1 MHKTTTSKDDLK
13 NRNTIRIP
21 IVSKF
26 TIKIN
31 LSAGKEIN
39 KLFLLIIS
47 LGILLFIFQTS
58 LIAATAKD
66 SISWLKVP
74 QEIQKN
80 WKVTYSTEDLSVMT
94 IKSTWSKDNSE
105 TSKKIYSIVPKK
117 SSSYKMATA
126 KLLEVLHIEG
136 IPAEITII
144 NFAKKDE
151 RGISILKQA
160 EAEKV
165 DLIFTMGSESAELV
179 HKYYK
184 GKKIPVVTCTNKDPV
199 PLGQMKNYT
208 EGSHNNIATTSLNV
222 PLDIQLSYLFE
233 LVPELENIGLMY
245 NKNHKQVMATEVIPA
260 KREFTKRNLNVIDVA
275 VESRDTSKEKLKI
288 IIPQVINQMRKN
300 DPQLKKSVF
309 WITSSTA
316 IFSQIKTINMY
327 SDIVP
332 VVSSIPNAV
341 KKGDDSAVLAI
352 GIDRRNNAHLASI
365 YAVKILRGE
374 VKPGDLIVGIVTPP
388 DVAINFRIAK
398 KIGLKIPFRF
408 FESAA
413 FIYDYE
419 GEMVRSF
426 GETVEKK
433 K

>member
-1 MHKTTTSKDDLK
+1 MMYKTTIFKDGLK
-13 NRNTIRIP
+13 DRNSNRKQIY
-21 IVSKF
+21 
-26 TIKIN
+26 
-31 LSAGKEIN
+31 
-39 KLFLLIIS
+39 KLFLLAIYP
-47 LGILLFIFQTS
+47 GILLFILQTS
-58 LIAATAKD
+58 LLAATGKN
-66 SISWLKVP
+66 SISWLKIP
-74 QEIQKN
+74 PEIQKN
-80 WKVTYSTEDLSVMT
+80 WEVTYSTEDRSVMT
-94 IKSTWSKDNSE
+94 ILPTWTE
-105 TSKKIYSIVPKK
+105 GVGEISKKIYSIVPKK

-126 KLLEVLHIEG
+126 KLLEVLHLEN
-136 IPAEITII
+136 IPAEITIF
-144 NFAKKDE
+144 NFAKKND
-151 RGISILKQA
+151 RGIEILNQA
-160 EAEKV
+160 EAENV

-208 EGSHNNIATTSLNV
+208 EGSNNNIATTSLNV
-222 PLDIQLSYLFE
+222 PLDIQLSYLLE

-245 NKNHKQVMATEVIPA
+245 NKNHKQVMATEVVPS

-275 VESRDTSKEKLKI
+275 VESRDTSKEKLKV
-288 IIPQVINQMRKN
+288 IIPEVISQMKKN
-300 DPQLKKSVF
+300 DSQLKKSVF

-316 IFSQIKTINMY
+316 IFSQIKTINEY

-365 YAVKILRGE
+365 YAVKILKGE
-374 VKPGDLIVGIVTPP
+374 VKAGDLKVGIVTPP
-388 DVAINFRIAK
+388 DVAINFKIAK

-413 FIYDYE
+413 FIYDYD
-419 GEMVRSF
+419 GKLVRSF
-426 GETVEKK
+426 GEKVTK
-433 K
+433 